1 MEAALPRD
9 QRRSD
14 DGREPEDVHEC
25 FDAAFRKTHGSVVA
39 FKRSPPDLS
48 SNLPEVDRLFDGGR
62 PALRILRA
70 GRPPRRPPC
79 ARETRSCR
87 DGKLRHVVR
96 GGRAATISPL
106 PVSYTHLRAHETGR
120 NLVCRLL

>member
-14 DGREPEDVHEC
+14 DGREPEDVHER

-70 GRPPRRPPC
+70 GRPPSNRRSTSG
-79 ARETRSCR
+79 RFEDRS
-87 DGKLRHVVR
+87 
-96 GGRAATISPL
+96 GGDRLNATTDP
-106 PVSYTHLRAHETGR
+106 
-120 NLVCRLL
+120 